1 MRYNVAPK
9 QLLVLI
15 PLSNHAGHAGHKP
28 GHAFKCQEGVHGGQD
43 FMLAGQP

>member
-28 GHAFKCQEGVHGGQD
+28 IYAFERHQGLHGGQH
-43 FMLAGQP
+43 FTLAGQP